1 MICVGRRGGFGCGG
15 GGGGRRSGGGGGCT
29 SGGGGGGDNRGGGG
43 GLACRLG
50 GGDIGRR
57 PVLLSK
63 GSGPDPGV
71 THSAMS
77 VWLHFVEVEVSFMMI
92 SSGSTEMAE
101 QPPRGP
107 PPPPKAHTCH
117 GLAEA
122 PKLNIARLICGRGRK
137 QSGEKWA
144 NVARGAG
151 GAGARMSYG
160 SCWGTAST

>member
-1 MICVGRRGGFGCGG
+1 MTCIGRRGGFGCGG
-15 GGGGRRSGGGGGCT
+15 GGGGGGRRSGGGGGGRR
-29 SGGGGGGDNRGGGG
+29 SGGGGGDDRGGGG
-43 GLACRLG
+43 GGFACRLG
-50 GGDIGRR
+50 GGGMGRR

-63 GSGPDPGV
+63 GSGPEPGV

-77 VWLHFVEVEVSFMMI
+77 VWLHLVEVDVSLMTM

-122 PKLNIARLICGRGRK
+122 PKLNMARLICG
-137 QSGEKWA
+137 GEGK
-144 NVARGAG
+144 
-151 GAGARMSYG
+151 YG
-160 SCWGTAST
+160 T